1 MNEKQLDLIKRFV
14 EGTIDS
20 NLYKMDDVE
29 DGQDVAIG
37 IDYIDDIEESLEYEG
52 IAYSDD
58 EKEEILSYFLEGMK
72 KEYGEDNV
80 YFGGHEQLVPV
91 NGGFKTVH
99 AQLAIVVYANEQV
112 PEGGK

>member
-29 DGQDVAIG
+29 GGQDVVIG
-37 IDYIDDIEESLEYEG
+37 IDYVDDIEASLECEE
-52 IAYSDD
+52 IAYSD
-58 EKEEILSYFLEGMK
+58 EQKEEILNYFLNEMK

-80 YFGGHEQLVPV
+80 YFGGHEQLVPA

-99 AQLAIVVYANEQV
+99 AQLAIVIYANEQV
-112 PEGGK
+112 EEGK